1 MGEKY
6 YSLFLLLFIAAFI
19 RVNAQDAPVLTFNI
33 PYQNNL
39 MYNRFLMNPAFSFV
53 RENNTYLS
61 LYHRNQWVQFDDSP
75 KVYLL
80 TYTGKF
86 SDKAGMAFGLYKQN
100 IGVISNFGGIAN
112 YSYNVRL
119 MEKMDL
125 TLGFNVVYY
134 NSGVDKNRAIT
145 GQPDPII
152 IEMQSN
158 SMVSIKPGFNLNYKE
173 FDLGF
178 YMENFVDYDFRSNGM
193 AKAYTNKTYSGHLM
207 YTYKMLT
214 MKNLFENGELK
225 ATLRAKSSEEY
236 GFGISSSL
244 LVNFPR
250 MGWVQA
256 GVDDFYGIGIGLGFH
271 FTKRLSLGYTYETT
285 VKEGLSNLGP
295 SHEITMVFAIRDRLA
310 VGMMNPV
317 KKDTLAQMDEMLKDS
332 IQEKAKDSIIAKKKA
347 DKKAE
352 AGFDKKSEIEKLKM
366 DLDESDKHLLD
377 ALIAEDSITEL
388 RKADFEKKVKNL
400 KDYAQREKEAR
411 KEGGIKTIELKNTDN
426 NGEMVEPRTLED
438 LKKSKEGYY
447 VVSKPKESKKEDDP
461 LLIEKHPTFVEA
473 ANATEIK
480 KKKGKEKDIYIVH
493 VDNAAATP
501 EETEAI
507 KKADAETEE
516 EVKPQ
521 KSRTASRPKEEN
533 KAKEESKPK
542 SIENLKTEQEIK
554 DFYAHKTDKPRQAPK
569 KGNKLMVD
577 GVDPGYYI
585 IANVFSEQEN
595 TDKFIK
601 KMKDRGI
608 DAGFFSNPEN
618 GFRYVYLKKHYN
630 WRDAL
635 ISYYS
640 NVNNTYFESV
650 WLMSINTN

>member
-1 MGEKY
+1 M
-6 YSLFLLLFIAAFI
+6 AFVK
-19 RVNAQDAPVLTFNI
+19 VNAQDAPVLTLNI

-39 MYNRFLMNPAFSFV
+39 MYNRFLMNPSFSFV

-61 LYHRNQWVQFDDSP
+61 LYHRNQWVQYDDSP

-100 IGVISNFGGIAN
+100 VGVISNFGGIAN

-119 MEKMDL
+119 RERMNL
-125 TLGFNVVYY
+125 TLGFNVAYY
-134 NSGVDKNRAIT
+134 NSGVDKDRAIT

-152 IEMQSN
+152 IEMQTN
-158 SMVSIKPGFNLNYKE
+158 SMVSIKPGINLSYRD
-173 FDLGF
+173 FDFGL
-178 YMENFVDYDFRSNGM
+178 YAENFIDYDFRSSGM
-193 AKAYTNKTYSGHLM
+193 AKAFTNKTYSGHLM
-207 YTYKMLT
+207 YTYKMQT

-225 ATLRAKSSEEY
+225 ATLRGKTSEEF

-310 VGMMNPV
+310 VGMINNT
-317 KKDTLAQMDEMLKDS
+317 KKDTLAQIEERLKDS
-332 IQEKAKDSIIAKKKA
+332 IPDKAQDSIVPKKK
-347 DKKAE
+347 KNKAE
-352 AGFDKKSEIEKLKM
+352 AGFDKKSEIEKLK
-366 DLDESDKHLLD
+366 LELPDEDKHLLE
-377 ALIAEDSITEL
+377 ALIEEDSINEVN
-388 RKADFEKKVKNL
+388 KAEFEKKVKNL
-400 KDYAQREKEAR
+400 KEYAQREKEA
-411 KEGGIKTIELKNTDN
+411 KKNADIKTIEFKSTNT
-426 NGEMVEPRTLED
+426 GETVEPKTLED
-438 LKKSKEGYY
+438 LKKSQGGYY
-447 VVSKPKESKKEDDP
+447 VVSKPKESKKGDDS

-473 ANATEIK
+473 ANATEAK
-480 KKKGKEKDIYIVH
+480 KKAGKEKDIYIVH
-493 VDNAAATP
+493 VDNAPVTAM
-501 EETEAI
+501 EDEAI
-507 KKADAETEE
+507 KRSEILPEDEKSPKA
-516 EVKPQ
+516 
-521 KSRTASRPKEEN
+521 KSSKPKEEN
-533 KAKEESKPK
+533 KSEGKPK
-542 SIENLKTEQEIK
+542 SVENLKTEQEIK
-554 DFYAHKTDKPRQAPK
+554 DFYSHKTDKPRQAPK
-569 KGNKLMVD
+569 KSNKLTVD
-577 GVDPGYYI
+577 GVEPGYYI

-608 DAGFFSNPEN
+608 DAGYFLSPEN
-618 GFRYVYLKKHYN
+618 GFRYVYLKKHSN

-650 WLMSINTN
+650 WLMSINVN